1 MFIKRCWLLCCFIAF
16 LLPVSAQ
23 EFITLNWQELSS
35 AQTLPVVTRELPLG
49 KDFRAF
55 TYQVEI
61 EFPEYQK
68 LNRSEVAALEMRL
81 DSLRQ
86 LPNENVAFREGL
98 PASPQIN
105 SFIKVSAHRGFLS
118 ISFVPIVFREG
129 SYQRLNSFK
138 LSVNS
143 FLKKDRIGEETAT
156 RNLKTTLSE
165 VSLKDCTTSLL
176 ASGRWTKISVRN
188 TGVFKITNAELK
200 KMGFSIP
207 EKVRVFGYGGYLLS
221 QRFNEHPAAD
231 LPEVPLLRLSD
242 GVLFYGRGTVSW
254 TPDSQNTYFVRERNF
269 YSDEGYY
276 FLTDREDIPEMETE
290 IFSSLKE
297 TSANRLTTFNSFAIY
312 EKDAYSWAGTGRQQT
327 STY

>member
-1 MFIKRCWLLCCFIAF
+1 MFIKRCWLLCCFIVF

-49 KDFRAF
+49 KDFRSF

-118 ISFVPIVFREG
+118 ISFVPVVFREG

-143 FLKKDRIGEETAT
+143 FLR
-156 RNLKTTLSE
+156 
-165 VSLKDCTTSLL
+165 
-176 ASGRWTKISVRN
+176 KI
-188 TGVFKITNAELK
+188 E
-200 KMGFSIP
+200 
-207 EKVRVFGYGGYLLS
+207 
-221 QRFNEHPAAD
+221 
-231 LPEVPLLRLSD
+231 
-242 GVLFYGRGTVSW
+242 
-254 TPDSQNTYFVRERNF
+254 
-269 YSDEGYY
+269 
-276 FLTDREDIPEMETE
+276 
-290 IFSSLKE
+290 
-297 TSANRLTTFNSFAIY
+297 
-312 EKDAYSWAGTGRQQT
+312 
-327 STY
+327 

>member
-35 AQTLPVVTRELPLG
+35 AQALPVVTRELPLG

-98 PASPQIN
+98 PAFPQIN

-118 ISFVPIVFREG
+118 ISFVPVVFREG

-143 FLKKDRIGEETAT
+143 FLKKDRIGEETTT

-200 KMGFSIP
+200 KMGSQYP
-207 EKVRVFGYGGYLLS
+207 KKSAYLVMAVICCP
-221 QRFNEHPAAD
+221 N
-231 LPEVPLLRLSD
+231 
-242 GVLFYGRGTVSW
+242 VSMNIRQL
-254 TPDSQNTYFVRERNF
+254 TYPKFLCCVCQMVCCFMVVALYPD
-269 YSDEGYY
+269 
-276 FLTDREDIPEMETE
+276 
-290 IFSSLKE
+290 
-297 TSANRLTTFNSFAIY
+297 
-312 EKDAYSWAGTGRQQT
+312 TG
-327 STY
+327 